1 MLTRST
7 SRQDTM
13 PTTAYDAMV
22 QRCPRACPR
31 APVELEAPDD
41 DLLGQAIQPALNHIE
56 YTPVAHSCAKETSQL
71 GKGEQWC
78 SRNARNLVTI
88 TFGPRMVATK

>member
-1 MLTRST
+1 M
-7 SRQDTM
+7 M
-13 PTTAYDAMV
+13 MDAMV
-22 QRCPRACPR
+22 QRCPRA
-31 APVELEAPDD
+31 PVEAPDD

-78 SRNARNLVTI
+78 SRNARNLCTI
-88 TFGPRMVATK
+88 KGLSPYLLSPNLLSLMGYDGFHPL